1 MKRPSPALVI
11 SCLALFVALSG
22 TSYAVSQL
30 PKNSV
35 GNKQIRKSAVNSD
48 KVKDRSLLAKDFKK
62 GQLPTGSQGP
72 QGARGPS
79 ASAYASTKNSVGIG
93 NPATTVIALGSSND
107 ASTGPITITTP
118 SRVVFNAAIELEGGT
133 TTEVRCDPSY
143 NNGSGWTA
151 LSDAYVSQDLLSADN
166 QVIALTYGFAAE
178 PGTVDIRVNCGLTTG
193 TASARRSRLT
203 AVATA
208 R

>member
-1 MKRPSPALVI
+1 MKRPSPALII

-35 GNKQIRKSAVNSD
+35 GNKQIKKSAVNSD
-48 KVKDRSLLAKDFKK
+48 KVKDRSLLAKDFKN

-79 ASAYASTKNSVGIG
+79 ASAYAANGNVGIG
-93 NPATTVIALGSSND
+93 NPPTTVIALGSSND

-151 LSDAYVSQDLLSADN
+151 LSDAFVWQDLLSADN

-178 PGTVDIRVNCGLTTG
+178 PGTVDIRVDCGLTTG